1 MMKINNNVIMKR
13 MILSMMLAVVAVCG
27 WAAPTTQSSA
37 VPLYQEGMGDNKTL
51 KVKLD
56 LVDFGDTV
64 VVYRSGYEELT
75 FIGKNGK
82 FEFELEVDKVV
93 QGMLLQPKLL
103 RGNMEDA
110 RYYSVPLV
118 GGESVRVWDT
128 DKTRFDVDGTGFYAD
143 YHKVDLFNE
152 NDEKELRAN
161 TIKYREMKANKSLSN
176 EECNKFYNEVYLPSF
191 NRHQQALVDYIK
203 AHPKQEAAIWL
214 LRSID
219 GFDKMK
225 ETFNL
230 FDVSVREGRMRQIYD
245 SWVKDA
251 EERLAEEAQEKEAQK
266 KQAEGIEAPVFTL
279 NDLEGK
285 PLALTSLRGK
295 YVILDFWG
303 SWCIWCIK
311 GFPQMKEYYAKYKG
325 KFEILGVDCN
335 DTEAKWRDAV
345 KKHELPW
352 LHVYCPKESTLLA
365 DYGVTGFPTK
375 IIIGPDGKIVKSIV
389 GEDPSFYTLLDELF
403 SK

>member
-1 MMKINNNVIMKR
+1 MKKT
-13 MILSMMLAVVAVCG
+13 ILSTMLAAISLCG
-27 WAAPTTQSSA
+27 WAANN
-37 VPLYQEGMGDNKTL
+37 GNTL

-64 VVYRSGYEELT
+64 VVYRSGHEEQT

-82 FEFELEVDKVV
+82 FEFELLVDTVCN
-93 QGMLLQPKLL
+93 GFLLQPRLL
-103 RGNMEDA
+103 RGDMEDA
-110 RYYSVPLV
+110 RFYSIPLV
-118 GGESVRVWDT
+118 GGESVRVWDS
-128 DKTRFDVDGTGFYAD
+128 DKTRYDVDGTGFYAD
-143 YHKVDLFNE
+143 YHQMDLFNE
-152 NDEKELRAN
+152 NAGKEQNDNAA
-161 TIKYREMKANKSLSN
+161 KYREMKANNSISK
-176 EECNKFYNEVYLPSF
+176 EERNKFYQDVYKPSF
-191 NRHQQALVDYIK
+191 DRYQQAIVDYVK
-203 AHPKQEAAIWL
+203 THPTQEAAVCL
-214 LRSID
+214 LKSID
-219 GFDKMK
+219 GLDKMK
-225 ETFNL
+225 ETFKF
-230 FDVSVREGRMRQIYD
+230 FDASVRDGRMRPLYD

-251 EERLAEEAQEKEAQK
+251 EDRLKAEAEEMEAQK
-266 KQAEGIEAPVFTL
+266 KQVAGIEAPVFTL

-303 SWCIWCIK
+303 SWCVWCIK
-311 GFPQMKEYYAKYKG
+311 GFPQMKEYYAKYPG

-335 DTEAKWRDAV
+335 DTEEKWKAAV

-365 DYGVTGFPTK
+365 EYGVTGFPTK
-375 IIIGPDGKIVKSIV
+375 VIIDPDGKIVKTIV